1 MIKNFAYVLSS
12 KISVANMA
20 TSKIAT
26 REFKPIRFDKG
37 FVSPSWFLKYVS
49 NKGYWKRMKEATASN
64 SLKAL
69 RSLGEFEVIQM
80 QKMKYEI
87 RAKIEPARKRAMSL
101 VLASVSYFEATR
113 IDLMVS
119 ITKVMSIAILRT
131 YLGPRENLEDFFS
144 VGSVGMDLRWISLFM
159 REGSEKMQ
167 NEMNKGSFA
176 TGYEPSGNFYSLN
189 KIYRKVFIAK
199 A

>member
-12 KISVANMA
+12 KISVANIAM
-20 TSKIAT
+20 SKIAT
-26 REFKPIRFDKG
+26 REFKPIRLAKG

-69 RSLGEFEVIQM
+69 RGFGELFVIQM
-80 QKMKYEI
+80 KKIKYEI
-87 RAKIEPARKRAMSL
+87 RARIEPARKRAMSWIF
-101 VLASVSYFEATR
+101 ASLSYLDATR
-113 IDLMVS
+113 IDLTVS
-119 ITKVMSIAILRT
+119 ITKVTSIAMLRT

-159 REGSEKMQ
+159 REGLGKMQ
-167 NEMNKGSFA
+167 NEM
-176 TGYEPSGNFYSLN
+176 
-189 KIYRKVFIAK
+189 IR
-199 A
+199 